1 LKRFF
6 TLKVLVPNLGSTSLK
21 YQLLEME
28 GERVLARGK
37 IERIGGVE
45 SLVTTW
51 DTDGKS
57 AQHAAAIPDHR
68 AAIRLLIDRLG
79 GASKSTAID
88 AVGFKAV
95 HGGPRYRGS
104 FVVDSAL
111 IEAMKEFA
119 PTAPV
124 HNPVY
129 IQAMEIFREVLPGVP
144 MVAVFEP
151 GFHATIPERAYVYGV
166 PYDWQ
171 EKYGVR
177 RYGFH
182 GSSHRYIA
190 QRAPEILKR
199 PAAGLRLV
207 SCHLGGSSS
216 ICAIQD
222 GASVDSSFG
231 FSAQSGI
238 EHAARCGDLDPFV
251 VLHVMEKERLTTTQ
265 IGEILCKKGGLLA
278 ISGLS
283 NDLRDLEEAAAKGH
297 ARAAL
302 AIEVMVHEIKKSIG
316 AFAAVM
322 GGLDAVAF
330 AGGIGEN
337 SPRVR
342 RDVCQSLEFL
352 GLRLDEEKNAA
363 AGDGDRVISK
373 ADSQVAVLVVYTNE
387 EIVVA
392 RETVRVLSEKRAR

>member
-1 LKRFF
+1 
-6 TLKVLVPNLGSTSLK
+6 LKVLVPNLGSTSLK

-28 GERVLARGK
+28 GERALARGK
-37 IERIGGVE
+37 IERIG
-45 SLVTTW
+45 SSQAIVTTW
-51 DTDGKS
+51 DAEGKPT
-57 AQHAAAIPDHR
+57 QHTTAIPDHR
-68 AAIRLLIDRLG
+68 TAIQLLIDRLG
-79 GASKSTAID
+79 GSAKSTTID

-95 HGGPRYRGS
+95 HGGPKYRGS
-104 FVVDSAL
+104 FQVDDDLLA
-111 IEAMKEFA
+111 AMKEFV
-119 PTAPV
+119 PVAPV

-129 IQAMEIFREVLPGVP
+129 IQAMEIFREILPGIP

-166 PYDWQ
+166 PYEWQ

-182 GSSHRYIA
+182 GSSHRYVS
-190 QRAPEILKR
+190 QRVPQMLHRA
-199 PAAGLRLV
+199 AAGLRLV

-222 GASVDSSFG
+222 GVSVDSSFG

-251 VLHVMEKERLTTTQ
+251 VLYVMEKEKLTTAQ
-265 IGEILCKKGGLLA
+265 VGELLCKKGGLLG

-283 NDLRDLEEAAAKGH
+283 NDLRDLEEAATNGH

-302 AIEVMVHEIKKSIG
+302 ALDVMVYEIKKYIG

-337 SPRVR
+337 SSRVR
-342 RDVCQSLEFL
+342 REVCRGLDFL
-352 GLRLDEEKNAA
+352 GLRLDEEKNGAPG
-363 AGDGDRVISK
+363 AGDRIISSP
-373 ADSQVAVLVVYTNE
+373 DSKVSVLVVYTNE

-392 RETVRVLSEKRAR
+392 RETVRVLRSAALQSGT